1 MKSPSLPQRGDP
13 LKRGRPFAANAP
25 TSHLLTAVQMCRQKK
40 GRYAYPREGSGQIP
54 KEDGAP
60 DIAYPF
66 RAHPT
71 MQYGS
76 VPCVG
81 LAWRSEGGGPILT
94 ADIPLV
100 DEARKGRRLRYRRH
114 HLQRPID
121 ATQSTVCRQPLVCAP
136 RRRYLAQVRSQSG
149 AVWGGWGVRLGGG
162 WGGAI
167 LLGA

>member
-1 MKSPSLPQRGDP
+1 MLRPATCLPLYRCVARRKADTLIPAKAVGKFQRKMGRQTSHIPFGLILPCNTDPFHVLALRGD
-13 LKRGRPFAANAP
+13 RR
-25 TSHLLTAVQMCRQKK
+25 
-40 GRYAYPREGSGQIP
+40 
-54 KEDGAP
+54 
-60 DIAYPF
+60 
-66 RAHPT
+66 
-71 MQYGS
+71 
-76 VPCVG
+76 
-81 LAWRSEGGGPILT
+81 GGGPILT

-121 ATQSTVCRQPLVCAP
+121 ATQSTVGRQPLVCAP